1 MAELNLRIDW
11 SELDLYGHVNNVMIF
26 KYVQGARINYC
37 ATIGLGTLN
46 EKDKT
51 GFIVAASN
59 VQYKKKILFPGNLRI
74 ETHVSEIKNTSFR
87 LDHQIFNDNKE
98 TVVEA
103 YDIIVTYDYEKNDKQ
118 PVPTAIRTAIEKME
132 GRQFGDSSKKD
143 ELPQYPDIE

>member
-1 MAELNLRIDW
+1 MAELNIRIDW

-37 ATIGLGTLN
+37 SAIGLGTLN
-46 EKDKT
+46 EKEKT

-59 VQYKKKILFPGNLRI
+59 VQYKKKILFPGDIRI

-87 LDHQIFNDNKE
+87 LDHVIFNGNGE
-98 TVVEA
+98 PVVEA

-118 PVPTAIRTAIEKME
+118 LVPAGIRSAMEKLE
-132 GRQFGDSSKKD
+132 GRLFGDSSKSSD
-143 ELPQYPDIE
+143 LAQYPDIE